1 MKKFYYLLLLGI
13 GSVACNYTIR
23 EEATKPSL
31 LPASFYFSEKG
42 QFCVYEVENKQYA
55 LGRSVET
62 QVYWLRYA
70 VTSLSDSLLYK
81 KCLIQLHIRSDTTQA
96 WTALETTQ
104 SLVST
109 QVLVNIQQNTPIC
122 LLHTPLVVH
131 NQWNS
136 NLYNVQKPQLAS
148 IQQRY
153 FKYQWQ
159 GKHFDEALLVTSYK
173 DSTALANH
181 SSRQLYLTG
190 LGMAYQEITDVQY
203 CYQAA
208 CAGKSQID
216 FGKIIRYKLIDYG
229 KE

>member
-13 GSVACNYTIR
+13 GSVACHYTIR
-23 EEATKPSL
+23 EEANQPSL
-31 LPASFYFSEKG
+31 SPLSFYFTQKG
-42 QFCVYEVENKQYA
+42 QFCVYEVESKQYA
-55 LGRSVET
+55 LGKSVES
-62 QVYWLRYA
+62 QVYWLRYV

-81 KCLIQLHIRSDTTQA
+81 KYLIQLYTRNDTTQA
-96 WTALETTQ
+96 WKALETIQ

-109 QVLVNIQQNTPIC
+109 QVLVSIQQNTPVC
-122 LLHTPLVVH
+122 LLRTPLVAH

-136 NLYNVQKPQLAS
+136 NSYNTQKPQLAS

-159 GKHFDEALLVTSYK
+159 GQNFDEALLVTNYK
-173 DSTALANH
+173 DSTAVANQG
-181 SSRQLYLTG
+181 SRQLYLTG
-190 LGMAYQEITDVQY
+190 VGMAYQEITDVQY
-203 CYQAA
+203 CYQAG
-208 CAGKSQID
+208 CVGTSQID